1 MPHTD
6 VQPHSRSSS
15 TATPRPVSDASGIAC
30 VAVRPHLL
38 QFIAWREWLPDLNT
52 PLLVPGIGPIA
63 AALDAVL
70 VPLLEYRHSQSRGSV
85 DEFGA
90 RLYYRLAAKE
100 KSAPSDSPRSPQ
112 LGLFSAVALDE
123 VAHRAV
129 QRERRFVTDAGMA
142 RFNRVVEQLLL
153 DDLARY
159 ILREKKLNG
168 RTETDAIYDFLDEVG
183 ISELVEF
190 DKAKKGAYRWRVHYN
205 APIIRGHDLRP
216 RTQPVDVRAR
226 VRVKW

>member
-6 VQPHSRSSS
+6 VLPHTSHSVAPH
-15 TATPRPVSDASGIAC
+15 TADASSIAC

-38 QFIAWREWLPDLNT
+38 RFIAWREFLPDLNI
-52 PLLVPGIGPIA
+52 PLLVPGIGPIS

-70 VPLLEYRHSQSRGSV
+70 VPLLEYRHSQSRCSV

-90 RLYYRLAAKE
+90 RLYYRISEKE
-100 KSAPSDSPRSPQ
+100 KAAPRPSRSPQ
-112 LGLFSAVALDE
+112 LPLFSTASVAE
-123 VAHRAV
+123 VEHRTV

-159 ILREKKLNG
+159 ILREKQHHA
-168 RTETDAIYDFLDEVG
+168 RTETEAIYAFLDEVG
-183 ISELVEF
+183 ISDLVEF

-216 RTQPVDVRAR
+216 RPQVVDMRAR
-226 VRVKW
+226 RRVRW